1 MSEKRSTPSRRRGLG
16 RGLSALM
23 DEYPAPAETGGPAAS
38 GPAALPIDLLRPN
51 PFQPRRHFDAA
62 ELEELVASV
71 REQGVLQPI
80 LVRPVTGEGESG
92 EQAYEIIAGERRW
105 RAAQKAGLHEIPAVI
120 REVDDTA
127 ALEVALI
134 ENVQRRDLS
143 PIEEAR
149 GYRRLIDEFG
159 HRQEEIAAAVGKS
172 RSHIANLLRLL
183 GLPEEVRAMLEDS
196 RLSMGHARA
205 LIGAA
210 DPKALADRIVK
221 EGMTVRRAETL
232 AGEAKPAGGRRSSAK
247 PVKDADTRA
256 LESDLSQALGLGVEI
271 TYDKGDGGRVT
282 IHYKTLEQLD
292 DLCQRLIHHAH
303 SDGL

>member
-1 MSEKRSTPSRRRGLG
+1 MTEKRSAPSRRRGLG

-23 DEYPAPAETGGPAAS
+23 DDYPASAADGSLAGGSAN
-38 GPAALPIDLLRPN
+38 LPIDLLRPN
-51 PFQPRRHFDAA
+51 PYQPRRSFDAA
-62 ELEELVASV
+62 ELDELVASI
-71 REQGVLQPI
+71 RGQGVLQPI
-80 LVRPVTGEGESG
+80 LVRPAGEETAGGER
-92 EQAYEIIAGERRW
+92 AYEIIAGERRW
-105 RAAQKAGLHEIPAVI
+105 RAAQKAGLHEIPAVV

-143 PIEEAR
+143 PIEEAL

-159 HRQEEIAAAVGKS
+159 HRQEDIASAVGKS

-183 GLPEEVRAMLEDS
+183 GLPEEVQSMLADG

-205 LIGAA
+205 LIGAG
-210 DPKALADRIVK
+210 DPKALADRIVRD
-221 EGMTVRRAETL
+221 GLTVRRAEAL
-232 AGEAKPAGGRRSSAK
+232 AGETKPASGRGRAAR

-256 LESDLSQALGLGVEI
+256 LESDLSQALGLHVEI

-292 DLCQRLIHHAH
+292 DLCQRLILHGHGD
-303 SDGL
+303 SQ

>member
-1 MSEKRSTPSRRRGLG
+1 MTEQRSTSSRRRGLG

-23 DEYPAPAETGGPAAS
+23 DDYPVPDKDSAVRGSSAN
-38 GPAALPIDLLRPN
+38 LPIDLLRPN
-51 PFQPRRHFDAA
+51 PYQPRRNFAPS
-62 ELEELVASV
+62 ELDELVASV
-71 REQGVLQPI
+71 REKGVLQPI
-80 LVRPVTGEGESG
+80 LVRPAKAGGDSDTGET
-92 EQAYEIIAGERRW
+92 AYEIVAGERRW

-143 PIEEAR
+143 PIEEAQ

-159 HRQEEIAAAVGKS
+159 HRQEDIASAVGKS

-183 GLPEEVRAMLEDS
+183 GLPEEVQAMLADG

-205 LIGAA
+205 LIGAD
-210 DPKALADRIVK
+210 DPQGLARRIVK
-221 EGMTVRRAETL
+221 DGLTVRRAETL
-232 AGEAKPAGGRRSSAK
+232 AGEAKPESGRRRAAK
-247 PVKDADTRA
+247 PAKDADTRT
-256 LESDLSQALGLGVEI
+256 LEADLSQALGLSVDV

-292 DLCQRLIHHAH
+292 DLCQRLIHH
-303 SDGL
+303 G